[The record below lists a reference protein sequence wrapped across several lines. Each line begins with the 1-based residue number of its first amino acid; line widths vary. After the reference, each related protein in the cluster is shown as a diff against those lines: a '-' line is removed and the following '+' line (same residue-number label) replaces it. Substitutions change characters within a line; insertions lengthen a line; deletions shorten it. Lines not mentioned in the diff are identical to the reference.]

1 MHSRKKTLVKNTFM
15 LYLLRFSTYFF
26 SFITVPYQTRIMG
39 KEIYGK
45 IGLATALMMYFQLF
59 LDFGF
64 LLSGTEEV
72 AKNKDDKNK
81 LCEIFSSIIVLKV
94 IFSLI
99 SVGALCIV
107 CTVFSQYEK
116 DKTLYML
123 FLVQA
128 IISSFL
134 PDYLYRGMEDMSMV
148 TYRTVFVKG
157 LFTALIFVFLKKPS
171 DYLSVPIILSIGEF
185 CAVAWSW
192 IDLKV
197 RYKICLVRTNRQ
209 SVWKY
214 LKKSS
219 QFFLSRIASTLY
231 TATNTVILGYI
242 DPIGGTVG
250 LYTAANKLITTGQ
263 SALAPI
269 SDSMYPYMIKNK
281 DFKLVKKI
289 LTIFMPIIC
298 IGVLVVAIWAEPFC
312 MLIFGKEFAGTG
324 KILRAMLPI
333 AILTLPDYILGFPT
347 LGALGKSKHANIS
360 IYVSAGIHAI
370 NLSILLIAGKLNAVT
385 LAWLTSVAVFIE
397 VLYRLIIVL
406 KSRKE
411 FRKGDN
417 YEEN

>member
-1 MHSRKKTLVKNTFM
+1 MYSRKKTLLKNTFM

-72 AKNKDDKNK
+72 SKNKDNKSK
-81 LCEIFSSIIVLKV
+81 LCEIFTSITVLKV
-94 IFSLI
+94 FFSLI
-99 SVGALCIV
+99 SVGVLCIV
-107 CTVFSQYEK
+107 CNVFSQYEK

-123 FLVQA
+123 FLIQTM
-128 IISSFL
+128 ISSFL

-157 LFTALIFVFLKKPS
+157 LFTILIFVFLKKPE
-171 DYLSVPIILSIGEF
+171 DYLRVPLISALGEF

-192 IDLKV
+192 VDLKM
-197 RYKICLVRTNRQ
+197 RYKISLVRTNSRLI
-209 SVWKY
+209 WRY

-242 DPIGGTVG
+242 DPAGGSVG

-281 DFKLVKKI
+281 DFKLVKKV
-289 LTIFMPIIC
+289 LGVCMPIIC
-298 IGVLVVAIWAEPFC
+298 VGVLGIALWAEPFC
-312 MLIFGKEFAGTG
+312 ILIFGKEFEGTG
-324 KILRAMLPI
+324 TILRAMLPI
-333 AILTLPDYILGFPT
+333 AVLTLPDYILGFPT
-347 LGALGKSKHANIS
+347 LGAMGKSQHANIS
-360 IYVSAGIHAI
+360 VYVSAGIHAI
-370 NLSILLIAGKLNAVT
+370 NLSVFLVTGKLNAIT
-385 LAWLTSVAVFIE
+385 LAWLTSIAVFVE
-397 VLYRLIIVL
+397 VLYRLIIIM
-406 KSRKE
+406 KNRKIFE
-411 FRKGDN
+411 KGDD

>member
-1 MHSRKKTLVKNTFM
+1 MHSRKKTLMKNTLM

-72 AKNKDDKNK
+72 AKNKDDKK
-81 LCEIFSSIIVLKV
+81 KICEIFSSIIVLKV
-94 IFSLI
+94 IFSIL
-99 SVGALCIV
+99 SVIGLYVV
-107 CTVFSQYEK
+107 CSIFTQYEK
-116 DKTLYML
+116 NKTLYML
-123 FLVQA
+123 FLAQA
-128 IISSFL
+128 IVSSFL
-134 PDYLYRGMEDMSMV
+134 PDYLYRGLEDMSMV
-148 TYRTVFVKG
+148 TYRTVFVKA
-157 LFTALIFVFLKKPS
+157 LFTALIFVFLKKPE
-171 DYLSVPIILSIGEF
+171 DYLWVPIILTIGEF
-185 CAVAWSW
+185 CAVTWSW
-192 IDLKV
+192 IDLKL
-197 RYKICLVRTNRQ
+197 RYKICLVHTTRQ
-209 SVWKY
+209 TVWKY

-289 LTIFMPIIC
+289 LSISMPIIC
-298 IGVLVVAIWAEPFC
+298 GGVLIIAIWAEPFC
-312 MLIFGKEFAGTG
+312 MLIFGKGFEGTG

-347 LGALGKSKHANIS
+347 LGAMGKSKHANIS

-370 NLSILLIAGKLNAVT
+370 NLSLFLVTGKLNAVT
-385 LAWLTSVAVFIE
+385 LAWLTSVAVFVE

-406 KSRKE
+406 KNRKE
-411 FRKGDN
+411 FQKG
-417 YEEN
+417 ENNGKN